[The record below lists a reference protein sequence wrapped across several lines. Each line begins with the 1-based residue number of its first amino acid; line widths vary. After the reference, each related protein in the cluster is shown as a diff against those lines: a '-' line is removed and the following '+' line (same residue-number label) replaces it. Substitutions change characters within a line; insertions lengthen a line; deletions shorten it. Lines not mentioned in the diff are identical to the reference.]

1 MTTKGHFLKEPS
13 IMLFLS
19 NRHKKRPEESKSLR
33 GIFFPKLQD
42 PFMVLA
48 NHYANIYSTR

>member
-42 PFMVLA
+42 PF
-48 NHYANIYSTR
+48 TEQ